1 VDCYLYED
9 QRTIHISSNGVKD
22 EALLGHTYEI
32 FVKLEN
38 EIEQRRDYVIEVVAK
53 VAGYETEEGTD
64 DKVIIIDDLE
74 TIESIVVKYA
84 EVSLKGLLT
93 IQFSEFVTVNS
104 TSIDTNS
111 TESNRLLQTKETS

>member
-1 VDCYLYED
+1 MDCYLYED